1 MAKRAFGEDKETV
14 EKFKEEVKA
23 EAAKEIPQITFTES
37 DVQKVAD
44 FINYMYLNA
53 EFKGGMKEFKK
64 LNQMFADVHA
74 HIKVMEA
81 HIFEVKKI
89 SAAKKAVG

>member
-14 EKFKEEVKA
+14 EKMKEEVKA
-23 EAAKEIPQITFTES
+23 DAAKEIPQLTFTEA
-37 DVQKVAD
+37 DVQKVAN

-53 EFKGGMKEFKK
+53 EFKGGMKEFKNI
-64 LNQMFADVHA
+64 NQMFADVHA
-74 HIKVMEA
+74 HIKVMES

-89 SAAKKAVG
+89 STAKKAME